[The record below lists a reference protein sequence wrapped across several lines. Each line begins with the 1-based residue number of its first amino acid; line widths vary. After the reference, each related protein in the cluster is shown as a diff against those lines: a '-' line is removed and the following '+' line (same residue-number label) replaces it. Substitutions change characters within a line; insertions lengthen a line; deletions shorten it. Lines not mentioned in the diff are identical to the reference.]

1 MVTEFNITVIDE
13 AYFKEIRSKMKKDY
27 GIKVDDMLVV
37 EGCLNDD
44 KTVLGGRE
52 AFLSHFCTF
61 FNFNICY
68 SHAESK
74 GVRKLDKKISDEDFI
89 NRKIEN
95 MITNMDKNYL

>member
-13 AYFKEIRSKMKKDY
+13 SHFSQIRESMKKQY
-27 GIKVDDMLVV
+27 EIKLDDMLVV

-61 FNFNICY
+61 FNFNICF
-68 SHAESK
+68 SHSEGK
-74 GVRKLDKKISDEDFI
+74 YVRKLDKKMSDEEFI
-89 NRKIEN
+89 NKKIEGLIEKLDN
-95 MITNMDKNYL
+95 AYL